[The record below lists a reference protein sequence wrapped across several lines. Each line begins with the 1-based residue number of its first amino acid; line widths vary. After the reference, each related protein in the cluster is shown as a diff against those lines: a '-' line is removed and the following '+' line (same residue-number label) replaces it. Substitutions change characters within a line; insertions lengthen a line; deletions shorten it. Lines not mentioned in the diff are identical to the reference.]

1 MPPPAEAP
9 DADARLTEAEEEA
22 ARADAR
28 AAQARARAARLRQE
42 AERSSQR
49 PKTPSATSF
58 RRGLRL
64 PSGKSIA
71 VSVGVVLFS
80 VSLAASG
87 YMLWRDHAIMDRRQL
102 ATEFAA
108 AARQGV
114 TTLMSIDAQHARA
127 DLQRTID
134 SCTGPLKTQLEAT
147 SSVMAKQAEESK
159 VVSKATVEAV
169 AIESVTH
176 NSAVAL
182 VAAKSDVTNADNT
195 KRPPVLWRL
204 SINLQR
210 DGGRLKMSK
219 VDFVQ

>member
-1 MPPPAEAP
+1 MPPPSEAP

-22 ARADAR
+22 ARAQTR
-28 AAQARARAARLRQE
+28 AAQARARADRLRRQ
-42 AERSSQR
+42 AEESSQR
-49 PKTPSATSF
+49 PETSPAKSSRQPRRSRAKATIV
-58 RRGLRL
+58 
-64 PSGKSIA
+64 SI
-71 VSVGVVLFS
+71 GVMVFGG
-80 VSLAASG
+80 SLIASG
-87 YMLWRDHAIMDRRQL
+87 LMLWRDQTIMDRRQL

-114 TTLMSIDAQHARA
+114 TTLMSLDATHARA

-134 SCTGPLKTQLEAT
+134 ACTGPLKTQLEAT

-159 VVSKATVEAV
+159 VVSKVTVEAV
-169 AIESVTH
+169 AVESVTH

-204 SINLQR
+204 SINLRR
-210 DGGRLKMSK
+210 DGGQLKMSK

>member
-1 MPPPAEAP
+1 MPPSSEAA

-22 ARADAR
+22 ARAEAR
-28 AAQARARAARLRQE
+28 AAQARARAARLRRQ
-42 AERSSQR
+42 ADQSSQR
-49 PKTPSATSF
+49 PKSSPPKSSRRPRRPSSKAVIV
-58 RRGLRL
+58 
-64 PSGKSIA
+64 SI
-71 VSVGVVLFS
+71 GVMVFGG
-80 VSLAASG
+80 SLVASG
-87 YMLWRDHAIMDRRQL
+87 LMVWRDHTIMDRRQL

-114 TTLMSIDAQHARA
+114 TTLMSIDPTHARA

-147 SSVMAKQAEESK
+147 SAVMAKQAEESK
-159 VVSKATVEAV
+159 VVSKVTVEAV
-169 AIESVTH
+169 AVESVTH

-182 VAAKSDVTNADNT
+182 VAAKSDVTNPDNT

-210 DGGRLKMSK
+210 DGGQLKMSK

>member
-1 MPPPAEAP
+1 MPPPSEAP

-22 ARADAR
+22 ARAETR
-28 AAQARARAARLRQE
+28 AEQARERAVRLRRQADE
-42 AERSSQR
+42 SSQR
-49 PKTPSATSF
+49 PKTSPATSS
-58 RRGLRL
+58 RQPGRSGRKATIVSIGLIVF
-64 PSGKSIA
+64 G
-71 VSVGVVLFS
+71 G
-80 VSLAASG
+80 SLIASG
-87 YMLWRDHAIMDRRQL
+87 LMVWRDHVIMDKRQL

-108 AARQGV
+108 AARQRV
-114 TTLMSIDAQHARA
+114 TTLMSIDPTHARA

-134 SCTGPLKTQLEAT
+134 ACTGPLKTQLEAT

-159 VVSKATVEAV
+159 VVSKVTVEAV
-169 AIESVTH
+169 AVESVTR
-176 NSAVAL
+176 NFGVAL

-210 DGGRLKMSK
+210 DGGQLKISK